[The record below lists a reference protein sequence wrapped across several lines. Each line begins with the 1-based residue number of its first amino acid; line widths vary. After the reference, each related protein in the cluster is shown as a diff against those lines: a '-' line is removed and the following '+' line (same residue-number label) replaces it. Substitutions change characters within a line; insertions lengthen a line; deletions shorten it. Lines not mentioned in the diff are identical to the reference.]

1 MHLLP
6 PGHHEIIFELYSDV
20 SQQLHI
26 TTRREI
32 ARGQN
37 AQMMGFEL
45 KPLIPMPQSSLSHL
59 LRESATF
66 SGCGWGIKEVHLQ
79 FLAQRLTKKIE
90 NTVSVS
96 DLKRTVANPPLMP

>member
-66 SGCGWGIKEVHLQ
+66 SGCGWGIKEVHSQ
-79 FLAQRLTKKIE
+79 FLAQRLTKNREHSI
-90 NTVSVS
+90 S
-96 DLKRTVANPPLMP
+96 L